1 VIGLVAIVSGAFGT
15 TGPGRIGVAGLLSAT
30 LLFALST
37 SRVSTRVQR
46 IAMGIVG
53 LVFVAV
59 SIALALGSPRFA
71 SGLVGIVDAFL
82 TFVALVAILR
92 RLATHP
98 VITRRTLA
106 GAACAYLLI
115 GLFSERVHVPR
126 RRSNDP
132 VLCRNGSRTLRRSSV
147 LQLRHAHH
155 GGLRGPHADR
165 GSRSDDAIVEAL
177 IGQLYL
183 VTIVALVVANLGER
197 RR

>member
-115 GLFSERVHVPR
+115 GLFFASVFTFLAAAATTPFYAETAAERSVDHLYFSFV
-126 RRSNDP
+126 
-132 VLCRNGSRTLRRSSV
+132 TLTTVGYGDLTPTGDLARMMRSSK
-147 LQLRHAHH
+147 R
-155 GGLRGPHADR
+155 
-165 GSRSDDAIVEAL
+165 
-177 IGQLYL
+177 
-183 VTIVALVVANLGER
+183 
-197 RR
+197 